1 MPKRQFIPTVDYD
14 KNYDLCQENEDDF
27 VSSCLG
33 TEEDIINELCKELG

>member
-1 MPKRQFIPTVDYD
+1 MTKRFATPSVDYD
-14 KNYDLCQENEDDF
+14 ENYDLCQENEDDF